1 MKSSVSK
8 TLKSLALILLLAPLF
23 ISGRLASAQSYDFN
37 KNSGLDN
44 SATVAG
50 FVTGGGAATVDS
62 ITGLVIAIVLGMIGV
77 VFLGF
82 IIYGGFTWM
91 TADGN
96 EDKIKAATKTIM
108 NSIFGLIITLAA
120 YVLSSFLIY
129 YFQ

>member
-1 MKSSVSK
+1 MKLPTTK
-8 TLKSLALILLLAPLF
+8 NLKSGALILLLAPLF
-23 ISGRLASAQSYDFN
+23 LYGHLVSAQGYDFN

-50 FVTGGGAATVDS
+50 FVTGSEAATVDS
-62 ITGLVIAIVLGMIGV
+62 ITGLVISIILGLVGV

-96 EDKIKAATKTIM
+96 QDKVKAATKTIM
-108 NSIFGLIITLAA
+108 NSIFGIIITLAA
-120 YVLSSFLIY
+120 YAISYFLIQY
-129 YFQ
+129 WG

>member
-1 MKSSVSK
+1 MKTAFFK
-8 TLKSLALILLLAPLF
+8 NLKSGALILSLALFFLYGNFVA
-23 ISGRLASAQSYDFN
+23 AQGYDFN

-50 FVTGGGAATVDS
+50 FVTGGAAATVDS
-62 ITGLVIAIVLGMIGV
+62 LTGLVISIVLGMLGV

-91 TADGN
+91 IADGN
-96 EDKIKAATKTIM
+96 QDKIKQANKIIM
-108 NSIFGLIITLAA
+108 GSIMGLIITLAA
-120 YVLSSFLIY
+120 YAISTFLIY

>member
-1 MKSSVSK
+1 MKFLTTK
-8 TLKSLALILLLAPLF
+8 KLKSGALILSLALLF
-23 ISGRLASAQSYDFN
+23 LYGHLVSAQSYDFN

-50 FVTGGGAATVDS
+50 FVTGGAAATVDS
-62 ITGLVIAIVLGMIGV
+62 MTGLVISIVLGLVGV

-91 TADGN
+91 IADGN
-96 EDKIKAATKTIM
+96 EEKIKKANKTIM
-108 NSIFGLIITLAA
+108 GAIFGLIITLAA
-120 YVLSSFLIY
+120 YAISTFLIY